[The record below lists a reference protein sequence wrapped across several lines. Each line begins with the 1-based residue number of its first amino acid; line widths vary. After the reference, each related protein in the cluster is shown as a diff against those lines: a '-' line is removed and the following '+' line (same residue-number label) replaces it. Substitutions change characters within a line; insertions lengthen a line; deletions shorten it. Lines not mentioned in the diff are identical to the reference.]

1 MGLIISSLSDC
12 LTAESWECWANG
24 NTQPLTTRG
33 LFDQR
38 SSGVCWLLQRINITT
53 RGSRE
58 PSSRVI
64 TRNQERRRQ
73 SWSAQCTGRVLA
85 SLKADE
91 TLQVCW
97 VCNHGLQGQECLFS
111 PPPPSPLYSPV
122 VSPGAGYTGGS
133 ALTLVRTHKS
143 HKIDSVTLL
152 SSPLR
157 WARLGTCLSSVSIF
171 EEVHRTP

>member
-1 MGLIISSLSDC
+1 MCSPQDPRSEHLSHHLHKNIWTCKIFYVNTPMGLIISSLSDC

-58 PSSRVI
+58 PSSRVL

-97 VCNHGLQGQECLFS
+97 VCNYGLGSGMFVFSSAPLSPLFS
-111 PPPPSPLYSPV
+111 C
-122 VSPGAGYTGGS
+122 
-133 ALTLVRTHKS
+133 
-143 HKIDSVTLL
+143 
-152 SSPLR
+152 
-157 WARLGTCLSSVSIF
+157 CLSWRRIHRGVS
-171 EEVHRTP
+171 TDSCQDT